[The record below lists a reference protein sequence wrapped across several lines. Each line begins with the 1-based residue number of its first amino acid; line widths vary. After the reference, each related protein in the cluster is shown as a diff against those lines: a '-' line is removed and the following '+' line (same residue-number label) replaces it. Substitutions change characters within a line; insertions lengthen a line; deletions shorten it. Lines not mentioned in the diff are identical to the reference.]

1 MLQGIKKMKIKTLE
15 PYTSLTGP
23 TVKRPELSPTLCRS
37 VSRAGAGG
45 CLWQCPRERVL
56 CPLNRLLQFSHSFP
70 DNAKSQGEQVEGFSP
85 SSLGQR
91 STMGT

>member
-23 TVKRPELSPTLCRS
+23 TTKRSKLSPCSATQSPGL
-37 VSRAGAGG
+37 VLVA
-45 CLWQCPRERVL
+45 CLQQCPREQVL

-70 DNAKSQGEQVEGFSP
+70 DNVESQGEQVEGFAP
-85 SSLGQR
+85 SSLGQ
-91 STMGT
+91 